1 MKVLHIFPQFTPD
14 LVSGSERY
22 EYMLSRKLAEH
33 GVEVD
38 VLTTRTKNAYPTAG
52 FTSAWP
58 DEHPPGLTSID
69 GIRIHRFPASFHIGP
84 RLGHLLSRRILK
96 RWAREERHF
105 GTMLRGSLNLVDY
118 YQRRARNRPRI
129 YDLMMLAGRGP
140 WSMRLLAH
148 LAFNIRRY
156 DAVLVGFTPYALM
169 PPVVA
174 IAHLLRRPVV
184 ILPLFHP
191 QDIYHHFAVFYRC
204 FARAGALLAQT
215 RYSAR
220 VLSGLA
226 PGCTPV
232 ELGAG
237 VNLEELTA
245 PETSGARFRRKY
257 GLDGRKIVLFVGR
270 KEFFKRYDLALAALE
285 LLADERVR
293 LVMIGRDIDGQR
305 VSSPYACLLGEVDR
319 QDLLD
324 AYDACDIFLLPSEN
338 ESFGMV
344 FLEAW
349 ARRKPVIGNR
359 SCGPVASLIDDGENG
374 YLCSAPAEIAGRIA
388 QLLANPQL
396 AASLGQAGYH
406 KVATRYTWDAI
417 AKTVRELYILLG
429 APGADRSISERGLPE
444 QRGGSPVMGA
454 TPAAEMGSTALADAE
469 SAIATPVI
477 KT

>member
-22 EYMLSRKLAEH
+22 EYMLSRKLVEH

-38 VLTTRTKNAYPTAG
+38 VLTTRTRNAYPTAA

-58 DEHPPGLTSID
+58 NEHPPRITMVD
-69 GIRIHRFPASFHIGP
+69 GIRIRRFSASFDFGP
-84 RLGHLLSRRILK
+84 RLGHFLSRRMFE
-96 RWAREERHF
+96 RWEREERRV
-105 GTMLRGSLNLVDY
+105 GAMVKGSRNLVDY
-118 YQRRARNRPRI
+118 YRQRALGRPRI

-140 WSMRLLAH
+140 WPVGLLAY
-148 LAFNIRRY
+148 LAFNIRKY

-169 PPVVA
+169 PPVAA
-174 IAHLLRRPVV
+174 IARLARRPVV

-215 RYSAR
+215 RYSAG
-220 VLSGLA
+220 LLASLA

-237 VNLEELTA
+237 VDLEELTA
-245 PETSGARFRRKY
+245 EQTSGARFRGKY
-257 GLDGRKIVLFVGR
+257 GLEGQKIILFVGR
-270 KEFFKRYDLALAALE
+270 KELSKRYDMALEAAE
-285 LLADERVR
+285 LLADQRVR
-293 LVMIGRDIDGQR
+293 LVMIGRDIDRQPI
-305 VSSPYACLLGEVDR
+305 SCPYARWLGEVDR

-359 SCGPVASLIDDGENG
+359 SCGPVSCLIDDGANG
-374 YLCSAPAEIAGRIA
+374 YLCSTPPEIAARIA
-388 QLLANPQL
+388 QLLANPAL
-396 AASLGQAGYH
+396 AAGLGEAGYN

-417 AKTVRELYILLG
+417 ARMVHDLYIRLS
-429 APGADRSISERGLPE
+429 APSADRSASQRRLPE
-444 QRGGSPVMGA
+444 ELTQPVMD
-454 TPAAEMGSTALADAE
+454 AETTALAE
-469 SAIATPVI
+469 SLLKKDSGPGLNV
-477 KT
+477 